1 MDLDDLSQEQGSDEM
16 NYPAMSPQDQ
26 LTYDPTQ
33 GRGTDAWEM
42 SRKASMELNAELRR
56 N

>member
-1 MDLDDLSQEQGSDEM
+1 MMDLDDQAQEQGDDEM
-16 NYPAMSPQDQ
+16 NYPTSSENQ

-33 GRGTDAWEM
+33 GRGTPAWEA
-42 SRKASMELNAELRR
+42 SRKASMELNAQLRR